1 MSVFVRIQVG
11 DILGVDFYDLSVS
24 EKAWPDGRPVGM
36 KYFFIGHICTLLWIW
51 YSKMQSSYCNISFMH
66 GVVSNVLGTDAGTF
80 AK

>member
-36 KYFFIGHICTLLWIW
+36 KYFFIGHICTLL
-51 YSKMQSSYCNISFMH
+51 
-66 GVVSNVLGTDAGTF
+66 
-80 AK
+80 